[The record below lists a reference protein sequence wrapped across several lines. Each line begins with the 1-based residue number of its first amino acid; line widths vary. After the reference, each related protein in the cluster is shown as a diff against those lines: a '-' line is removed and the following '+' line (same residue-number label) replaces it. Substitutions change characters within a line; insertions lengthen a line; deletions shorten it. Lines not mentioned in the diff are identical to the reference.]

1 MEMTLIKTRSV
12 SQKVNLTLQN
22 LVLLFYFAELIFPR
36 INHFFDSTIICL
48 ICLII
53 WCFVSILYKPTFY
66 YKMPKR
72 RILLLFV
79 YLGFVIWA
87 YLLGYSVIAHRYMSL
102 ALIYWGIII
111 FDFYKETNNL
121 KELKKVLY
129 VVLFLS
135 IVTALTTLVA
145 LIQDPYIARSIKSS
159 GEYSENLA
167 KRGIGGYSFIYY
179 LVVCAPLLLFLV
191 IKKGNK
197 IGIRFFWLLLYLFT
211 MFVIIK
217 SNYLTA
223 VITSVLASVI
233 LVFGSLFN
241 RGRGRHYFI
250 FFILILFVILF
261 INIDFILKLLPER
274 VSRVLVIDGESML
287 GSIWKE
293 FTGDRLPT
301 LQSSWKAFLENP
313 IFGIMGNR
321 ELGHDGEFLTGFGQ
335 HSFILDTFALYGI
348 IGGILNLVAV
358 FLIFGKRTYKNVNGA
373 LRIAVLS
380 SVIIIFLFNNA
391 TESIALAIFI
401 LYPFVQ
407 HYSGAK

>member
-1 MEMTLIKTRSV
+1 MEMTLIRTRSV
-12 SQKVNLTLQN
+12 SQKVYLTLQN
-22 LVLLFYFAELIFPR
+22 LVLFFYFAELVFPR

-53 WCFVSILYKPTFY
+53 WCFISILYKPSFY
-66 YKMPKR
+66 YNMPKR

-79 YLGFVIWA
+79 SLGFVLWA
-87 YLLGYSVIAHRYMSL
+87 YLLGYPVIAHRYMSL

-121 KELKKVLY
+121 QELKKVLY

-135 IVTALTTLVA
+135 FVTALTTLMA
-145 LIQDPYIARSIKSS
+145 LIEDPYIARSIKSS
-159 GEYSENLA
+159 GEFSENLA
-167 KRGIGGYSFIYY
+167 KQGIGGYSFIYY
-179 LVVCAPLLLFLV
+179 LVVCAPLLLFLA
-191 IKKGNK
+191 IKSNK
-197 IGIRFFWLLLYLFT
+197 TCIRFFWLLLYLFT

-223 VITSVLASVI
+223 FITSVLTSVI

-241 RGRGRHYFI
+241 RGGKRHYFI
-250 FFILILFVILF
+250 FFVLILFIILF
-261 INIDFILKLLPER
+261 INIDFILELLPER
-274 VSRVLVIDGESML
+274 ISRVLVVEGKSVW
-287 GSIWKE
+287 GSIWQE
-293 FTGDRLPT
+293 FTGDRLQT